1 MNTVKGIVTD
11 LRQRRQWPVA
21 LALVVALV
29 AIPVLLHKSA
39 SSTPVA
45 QLPATGAPTSLSTG
59 GPAVTVEATP
69 NQTHL
74 KGKGRDPFTPQ
85 GSTKSSSTGSATS
98 NPSTSGPGSTGPAAL
113 PRDRRPAAPRAPRAR
128 PAPPA
133 PP

>member
-11 LRQRRQWPVA
+11 LRQRHLWPVA

-39 SSTPVA
+39 RSTPVERR
-45 QLPATGAPTSLSTG
+45 PATGAPTSLSTG

-85 GSTKSSSTGSATS
+85 NSTASPSTGAAAATSATS
-98 NPSTSGPGSTGPAAL
+98 GA
-113 PRDRRPAAPRAPRAR
+113 
-128 PAPPA
+128 
-133 PP
+133 

>member
-11 LRQRRQWPVA
+11 LRQRRLWPVA

-59 GPAVTVEATP
+59 GPAVTAAATP

-74 KGKGRDPFTPQ
+74 KAKARDPFTPQ

-98 NPSTSGPGSTGPAAL
+98 NPSTSGTGSTGSAGSAAGSAGRG
-113 PRDRRPAAPRAPRAR
+113 PPGPPGAPR
-128 PAPPA
+128 
-133 PP
+133 